1 MNFGRGRVRR
11 LGTGGLHDD
20 RSPAFTL
27 VELLVVLAVIGLLA
41 GMMVPGLARGRK
53 AASGARCV
61 SNLRQL
67 GIASRLYWDDHAD
80 RAFPERVAR
89 RDDGWRYWFGW
100 LQDGSEG
107 ERIFDATQG
116 VLWPYLSG
124 RGVEV
129 CPSLDRLGTR
139 FKSKAR
145 GAAFGYA
152 YNLLMGPRDRT
163 PVSLTQVRDPAG
175 LAVLVDAAQVNDFQE
190 PASPEHP
197 MLEEF
202 YYFGTN
208 RIEATIHFRHSERA
222 HAVFA
227 DGHVAAERPLT
238 GSLDPR
244 LPEHRIGRLDPAR
257 VVP

>member
-1 MNFGRGRVRR
+1 MNFGRSRARR
-11 LGTGGLHDD
+11 LGTGGLHDARD
-20 RSPAFTL
+20 AAFTL

-41 GMMVPGLARGRK
+41 GLMVPGLARGRQ
-53 AASGARCV
+53 AALGSRCV

-67 GIASRLYWDDHAD
+67 GLAARVYWDDHSD

-100 LQDGSEG
+100 LQDGQEG
-107 ERIFDATQG
+107 ERRFDVTQG
-116 VLWPYLSG
+116 VLWPYLGG

-163 PVSLTQVRDPAG
+163 PVSLSQVRDPSG

-190 PASPEHP
+190 PASPENP

-208 RIEATIHFRHSERA
+208 RLEATIHFRHALRA
-222 HAVFA
+222 QATFA
-227 DGHVAAERPLT
+227 DGHVAAERPLA

-244 LPEHRIGRLDPAR
+244 LPGHRIGRLESAR

>member
-1 MNFGRGRVRR
+1 MNCGRSR
-11 LGTGGLHDD
+11 
-20 RSPAFTL
+20 AFTL

-41 GMMVPGLARGRK
+41 GLTVPGLARGRQ
-53 AASGARCV
+53 AALGTRCV

-67 GIASRLYWDDHAD
+67 GIASRLYWDDHSD

-100 LQDGSEG
+100 LQDGQEG
-107 ERIFDATQG
+107 ERTFDATQG
-116 VLWPYLSG
+116 ALWPYLSG
-124 RGVEV
+124 RGVEI

-145 GAAFGYA
+145 GGAYGYA

-163 PVSLTQVRDPAG
+163 PVSLSQVRDPSG

-208 RIEATIHFRHSERA
+208 RLEATIHFRHSLRA

-227 DGHVAAERPLT
+227 DGHFAVERAVL
-238 GSLDPR
+238 GSLDSR
-244 LPEHRIGRLDPAR
+244 LPGHRIGRLDPAR